1 MAEPFAAA
9 LALGGGWREAADTL
23 GSGLAGAK
31 GRLGLLYTAESF
43 APHQGGKPALPGKA
57 LRETWLDSE
66 GGPASRALGACA
78 AEPFRK
84 MLVETNPDR

>member
-31 GRLGLLYTAESF
+31 GRLWTY
-43 APHQGGKPALPGKA
+43 P
-57 LRETWLDSE
+57 D
-66 GGPASRALGACA
+66 
-78 AEPFRK
+78 
-84 MLVETNPDR
+84 LVDG